1 MCMTVEKKWKE
12 SNCVLPDLPFVYKEA
27 QVECCSHDVGARP
40 AGVSLQLESTEVI
53 GVRPG

>member
-1 MCMTVEKKWKE
+1 MTVEKKWKE